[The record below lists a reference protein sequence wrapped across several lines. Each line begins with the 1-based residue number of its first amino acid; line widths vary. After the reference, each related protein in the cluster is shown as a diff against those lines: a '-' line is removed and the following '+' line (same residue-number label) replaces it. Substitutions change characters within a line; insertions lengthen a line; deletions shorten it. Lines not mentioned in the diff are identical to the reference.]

1 MTGEVKIEITSIHT
15 ERDNAGRQESQKM
28 YLTAIG
34 NSYEKSGSTY
44 ILFEEKQEDMEIVK
58 NLIKIMKESII
69 YRKKGSISSEIL
81 LEQGREHKSV
91 YQTVFGGIGVTVK
104 AGFLETINED
114 KYIRIRTNYEL
125 TMEESYTADCE
136 MDILITKIEPK
147 EK

>member
-1 MTGEVKIEITSIHT
+1 
-15 ERDNAGRQESQKM
+15 M